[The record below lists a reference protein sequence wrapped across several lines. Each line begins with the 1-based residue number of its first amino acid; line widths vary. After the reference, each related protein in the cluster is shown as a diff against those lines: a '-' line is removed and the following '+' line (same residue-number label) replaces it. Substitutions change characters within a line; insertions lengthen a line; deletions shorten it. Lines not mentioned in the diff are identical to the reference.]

1 MRFPIP
7 SRDLGRVFCILM
19 RMDTEDIRREY
30 REIAESLTQEH
41 AQDIEE
47 IRLDALKLAAT
58 IRARE
63 ENGARASVLDRL
75 FKRTV

>member
-1 MRFPIP
+1 
-7 SRDLGRVFCILM
+7 
-19 RMDTEDIRREY
+19 MDTEDIGREY